1 MNVDEIKRVAVIG
14 AGTIGQSTAAE
25 FALGGYDVNLN
36 SRSEESLA
44 RGIDGIQGIFQR
56 LIGFEL
62 ATQQQADAAQSR
74 IQTDVDLRSSVADAE
89 VVYEAVYEDL
99 ELKQKIFSDLDKLC
113 PEPTIFVSG
122 TSTLSLSDLASAT
135 NRPDKV
141 LLANYANPPYLVPA
155 TEVMRN
161 KATSEETVTTFC
173 DLLVRIGKKPIV
185 IQKEVPG
192 FVANRLQI
200 ALLREALYLVQEG
213 VVTAQDVDTILKSGI
228 GRRWAVAGVFEVFEL
243 AGQDLILAACSYLMP
258 YLDTSAEPSPVL
270 REKVERGELGV
281 KTGKGFYD
289 WTPETAE
296 ALRGRIA
303 HALVEIERWSGSG
316 G

>member
-1 MNVDEIKRVAVIG
+1 MNVDDIKSVAVIG

-36 SRSEESLA
+36 SRSEDSLA
-44 RGIDGIQGIFQR
+44 RGIDGIQGIFQTF
-56 LIGFEL
+56 IGLGL
-62 ATQQQADAAQSR
+62 ATQQQTDAAQSR
-74 IQTDVDLRSSVADAE
+74 IQTDVDLRSSVTEAD

-99 ELKQKIFSDLDKLC
+99 ELKQEIFRDLDTLC
-113 PEPTIFVSG
+113 PQPTIFVSG

-135 NRPDKV
+135 NRPNKV
-141 LLANYANPPYLVPA
+141 LLANYTNPPFLVPA
-155 TEVMRN
+155 TEVIRN

-173 DLLVRIGKKPIV
+173 DLLARIGKKPV
-185 IQKEVPG
+185 VLQKEVPG
-192 FVANRLQI
+192 FVANRLQM

-213 VVTAQDVDTILKSGI
+213 VVTAQDIDTILKSGI
-228 GRRWAVAGVFEVFEL
+228 GRRWAVAGVFEVFDL

-258 YLDTSAEPSPVL
+258 DLDTSTEPSPVL

-281 KTGKGFYD
+281 KTGRGFYG
-289 WTPETAE
+289 WTPEAAE